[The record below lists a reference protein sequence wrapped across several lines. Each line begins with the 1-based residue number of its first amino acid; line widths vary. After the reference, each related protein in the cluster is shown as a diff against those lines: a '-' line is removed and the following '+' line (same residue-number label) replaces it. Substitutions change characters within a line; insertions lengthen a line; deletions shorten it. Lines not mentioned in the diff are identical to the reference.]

1 LATRNT
7 VIFKRNR
14 HVLYGLTLLLTA
26 LFALQTL
33 AGCADSSSTPTQQ
46 TASQTQQQKQT
57 YGPVAITPTL
67 APSALH
73 GPAKFLLLT
82 PLNFTAVS
90 GTTMD
95 TAGNST
101 PLDAKTIKTGISAEL
116 QRVLFVVANNGTVN
130 VSLPGT
136 TTPIQAQVT
145 QHPDGSTAINY
156 KHQADSVII
165 QFAAALYKDQIIV
178 NYEQQYSPLI
188 TENANASDV
197 VVTFTTHVRWV
208 PAAQIPAAPANGQ
221 YQITQNGIVNL
232 TWDAAQN
239 AVAYHVYR
247 MFPDQDQQFLL
258 LGTVK
263 DTSYNDKPAQLAQKL
278 STMGIAYAIFS
289 VGSTGIEN
297 PSDAVISIAAQ

>member
-1 LATRNT
+1 MATRNT
-7 VIFKRNR
+7 GTFKRNR

-33 AGCADSSSTPTQQ
+33 AGCADSSSASTKQ
-46 TASQTQQQKQT
+46 TASQTQKQT

-73 GPAKFLLLT
+73 GPANFLLRT

-95 TAGNST
+95 DAGTST
-101 PLDAKTIKTGISAEL
+101 PLDAKTIKTGITSEL
-116 QRVLFVVANNGTVN
+116 QRVLFVVANNDAVN
-130 VSLPGT
+130 VYMPGT
-136 TTPIQAQVT
+136 ATPIQAQVT

-156 KHQADSVII
+156 THQTDSVTI
-165 QFAAALYKDQIIV
+165 QFAAALYKDQIII

-188 TENANASDV
+188 TENASASDV
-197 VVTFTTHVRWV
+197 VVTFTTYIKWV
-208 PAAQIPAAPANGQ
+208 SANQIPAAPDDGQ
-221 YQITQNGIVNL
+221 YQISANGIVNL
-232 TWDAAQN
+232 TWNASQN

-247 MFPDQDQQFLL
+247 MFPDQDQEFQL

-263 DTSYNDKPAQLAQKL
+263 DTSYNDKPAQLSQKL

-297 PSDAVISIAAQ
+297 PTDAVISIAAQ